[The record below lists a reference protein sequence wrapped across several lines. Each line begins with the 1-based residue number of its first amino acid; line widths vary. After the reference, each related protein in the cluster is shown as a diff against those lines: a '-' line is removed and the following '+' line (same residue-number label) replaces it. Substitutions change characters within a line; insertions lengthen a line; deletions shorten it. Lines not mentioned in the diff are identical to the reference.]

1 MATYTYSLSADFG
14 NDICLKTLTE
24 EITSAGSGVTTDLRH
39 ITVATSGSDD
49 GVFIVFV
56 SVLSGAEQTA
66 LNNIIAAHVGTPC
79 PETGD
84 PYMRIDGTTAFTAPV
99 SGQDPTLDNHL
110 ATKLYTDSASA
121 NALTQAVAA
130 DAVVL
135 SSAESYSDAAS
146 ANALVQA
153 NAYTDTQIVSVSAA
167 ADAADNATLASA
179 NTYSDQASANALVQA
194 EAYADAGDTATLA
207 SANTY
212 SDQAS
217 ANALVQALAA
227 DKDTFL
233 ELTDTPADYSGKG
246 TQLVRVNAGET
257 ALEFAPSGTGGGGGG
272 GTFGSE
278 FQQAV
283 SSGTSSTSS
292 TSYQQKLRLTTPS
305 LPAGTY
311 RIGWS
316 YEVDG
321 NNQNS
326 QSRVELNDT
335 DELAYNYFDSSIN
348 GYIQLGGFAYR
359 SISGVNTIDIDYSKI
374 TVGTAIDIRRARLE
388 IWRVS

>member
-1 MATYTYSLSADFG
+1 
-14 NDICLKTLTE
+14 
-24 EITSAGSGVTTDLRH
+24 
-39 ITVATSGSDD
+39 
-49 GVFIVFV
+49 
-56 SVLSGAEQTA
+56 

-257 ALEFAPSGTGGGGGG
+257 ALEFAPSGTGGVAALD
-272 GTFGSE
+272 TEYATSE
-278 FQQAV
+278 GV
-283 SSGTSSTSS
+283 SSTNST
-292 TSYQQKLRLTTPS
+292 TYQQKLRLTTS
-305 LPAGTY
+305 NLAAGTY
-311 RIGWS
+311 MIQYNWEFNGDNNHGWS
-316 YEVDG
+316 RA
-321 NNQNS
+321 Q
-326 QSRVELNDT
+326 LNDT
-335 DELAYNYFDSSIN
+335 TDLAEDRYDSSQIE
-348 GYIQLGGFAYR
+348 YIIISGFAIQ
-359 SISGVNTIDIDYSKI
+359 SLSGVNTIDIDFRANI
-374 TVGTAIDIRRARLE
+374 GGDTMLIRRARIAL
-388 IWRVS
+388 WRIS